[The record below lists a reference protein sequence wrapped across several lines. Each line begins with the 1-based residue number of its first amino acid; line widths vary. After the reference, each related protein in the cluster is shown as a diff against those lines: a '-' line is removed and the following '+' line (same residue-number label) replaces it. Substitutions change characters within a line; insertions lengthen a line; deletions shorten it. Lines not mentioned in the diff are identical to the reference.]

1 MQGMVLHHADPDLAS
16 PLRGEDVPIPAP
28 GAGEILIRVSRC
40 GVCHTDLHIVTGEL
54 PMHKTP
60 LVPGHQVVGTVE
72 RAGPGVD
79 RFQPGDRVG
88 VAWLYD
94 ACGVCESCRAGRENL
109 CAQARFTGYDVD
121 GGYAEFMIANAGYAY
136 PIPVQFSDTDAA
148 PLLCAGVIGYRSL
161 RLSGVEPGQRLG
173 LFGFGASAHLVIQ
186 VACHWGCE
194 VYVFTRSERHR
205 EHARQLGAVWA
216 GGSEDPAP
224 ARVHAAVVFAPA
236 GKVVVQALGHL
247 ERGGTVAINAIHL
260 GRIPEF
266 DYELLYWER
275 TLRSVSNVTR
285 RDAEE
290 FLALAAGIPIHTTT
304 TLYPLAEANE
314 ALTAMRRSELSG
326 AAVLDVARAHSTRDA
341 RSGPSA

>member
-1 MQGMVLHHADPDLAS
+1 MQGLLLRRPDPALES
-16 PLRGEDVPIPAP
+16 PLHLEDLPVPTP

-60 LVPGHQVVGTVE
+60 LVPGHQVVGRVE
-72 RAGPGVD
+72 TIGSGVT
-79 RFQPGDRVG
+79 RFHAGDRVG

-94 ACGVCESCRAGRENL
+94 ACAVCEFCRSGRENL
-109 CAQARFTGYDVD
+109 CREARFTGYDVD
-121 GGYAEFMIANAGYAY
+121 GGYAEFMVAKAEYAY
-136 PIPVQFSDTDAA
+136 PIPDRFSDTEAA

-161 RLSGVEPGQRLG
+161 RLSEIQPGQRLG

-186 VACHWGCE
+186 VARHWGCE
-194 VYVFTRSERHR
+194 VYVFTRGEPHR
-205 EHARQLGAVWA
+205 EHARELGAVWA

-260 GRIPEF
+260 DRIPEF
-266 DYELLYWER
+266 GYESLYWER

-290 FLALAAGIPIHTTT
+290 FLTLAAEIPIRTTT
-304 TLYPLAEANE
+304 TVYPLAEANQ

-326 AAVLDVARAHSTRDA
+326 AAVLNVE
-341 RSGPSA
+341 GV